1 MCTHC
6 ERVANTQTP
15 ASGKKKKSTR
25 RRLMH
30 GVGAVSC
37 EGGNSPFGQ
46 IRQLSSQQMGGRRVG
61 RAAWLLTCCKVLIRC
76 WTSVGLVESTRG
88 ARSVRWRLSTPA
100 STHHSTLCLVSKH
113 THTRTPDQIRS
124 SRPKLRRQLAWCV
137 CTQKNPALPA
147 RVELGAHGLGST
159 CNGEM

>member
-61 RAAWLLTCCKVLIRC
+61 RAA
-76 WTSVGLVESTRG
+76 
-88 ARSVRWRLSTPA
+88 
-100 STHHSTLCLVSKH
+100 
-113 THTRTPDQIRS
+113 
-124 SRPKLRRQLAWCV
+124 
-137 CTQKNPALPA
+137 
-147 RVELGAHGLGST
+147 
-159 CNGEM
+159 